1 MNSRIKFGRGNVMQ
15 NEIKAPPDWGEDKLS
30 KYIKEAW
37 HNTYATFAN
46 LRPQYNHIKEIH
58 LNYQKIIDNLI
69 NTPDWFASFFLMR
82 SHASYLGAVQL
93 SLSGQIPETYMVL
106 RGCLENSLYGL
117 YVTKNPDT
125 QEIWLKRDEND
136 ESKKKCR
143 NEFSASNLFKC
154 LETED
159 RKINNIAKNLYEMTI
174 DYGAHPNERAFM
186 SLMSQSK
193 DEQKVDFK
201 MYYLIGDSSPFRLC
215 LKNSARIGV
224 CSLYIFKLIY
234 RHRFD
239 ILRISDKLEKLKRGL

>member
-1 MNSRIKFGRGNVMQ
+1 MNSKIEFERGNVMQ
-15 NEIKAPPDWGEDKLS
+15 NEIKAPPDWGEDELS

-46 LRPQYNHIKEIH
+46 LRPQYDHIKKIH

-69 NTPDWFASFFLMR
+69 NTPDWFPSFFLMR

-143 NEFSASNLFKC
+143 NEF
-154 LETED
+154 TD
-159 RKINNIAKNLYEMTI
+159 IAKNLYEMTI

-224 CSLYIFKLIY
+224 CSLDIFKLIY
-234 RHRFD
+234 SHRFD
-239 ILRISDKLEKLKRGL
+239 ILGISNKLEKLKRGL